1 MNGNKK
7 RERLKGSRENRG
19 LIVAYLRVS
28 TSAQDELGNGLDVQ
42 RQHIV
47 AYATANGLTVDE
59 WLQDVESG
67 AKEER
72 PGLQEV
78 RRRVADGEVGTVLVY
93 RLDRLARDV
102 LLAESLFRELSKAAK
117 VVSVSE
123 SFGEGFTGNLMRQ
136 IVAAFA
142 EYERAVIASRLKGGR
157 RESARKNG
165 TFSGGHS
172 VLGYRPVGRRG
183 EPGKGVLQVV
193 PREAEAVRII
203 FRLREAGET
212 LQAIADR
219 LNREGFRT
227 VRGAEFVPK
236 QVHEVLKREPFY
248 RSEGVLARSYE
259 ANRGAHEPILSGRV

>member
-1 MNGNKK
+1 MKRNVN
-7 RERLKGSRENRG
+7 RERLKGSAPNGR
-19 LIVAYLRVS
+19 LIVAYIRVS
-28 TSAQDELGNGLDVQ
+28 TDGQEEGGNGLDVQ

-59 WLQDVESG
+59 WFQDVESG

-72 PGLQEV
+72 PGLQEI
-78 RRRVADGEVGTVLVY
+78 RRKVSEGEVGTILIY
-93 RLDRLARDV
+93 RLDRLARDER
-102 LLAESLFRELSKAAK
+102 LYLNLCHEFEKRAK
-117 VVSVSE
+117 VISVSE
-123 SFGEGFTGNLMRQ
+123 SFGEDFQGKLMRT
-136 IVAAFA
+136 IIAAFA
-142 EYERAVIASRLKGGR
+142 GYERAVIASRLKGGR

-203 FRLREAGET
+203 FTMREEGAT

-219 LNREGFRT
+219 LNGEGFVT
-227 VRGAEFVPK
+227 VRGSEFVPK

-259 ANRGAHEPILSGRV
+259 ADRGAHEPILGGRV

>member
-1 MNGNKK
+1 MRRNVN
-7 RERLKGSRENRG
+7 RERLKGSAPNGR
-19 LIVAYLRVS
+19 LIVAYIRVS
-28 TSAQDELGNGLDVQ
+28 TDGQEEGGNGLDVQ

-59 WLQDVESG
+59 WFQDVESG

-78 RRRVADGEVGTVLVY
+78 RRRVSEGEVGTVLVY
-93 RLDRLARDV
+93 RLDRLARDL
-102 LLAESLFRELSKAAK
+102 LLAEGLYRELSKLAR
-117 VVSVSE
+117 VISVSE

-203 FRLREAGET
+203 FTMREEGAT

-219 LNREGFRT
+219 LNGEGFVT
-227 VRGAEFVPK
+227 VRGSEFVPK

-259 ANRGAHEPILSGRV
+259 ADRGAHEPILGGRV